1 MTTSTDRK
9 SGNRFWVWILV
20 SFLAGMFSLVGA
32 GALIY
37 WGANTFDEGNRFP
50 ERPAVSVSEL
60 MAERRAME
68 KKAILDKQKSTKALV
83 DRMYRRQL
91 KDPDCT
97 MDFLILSGGGE
108 NGAFGAGV
116 LVGWSGLSAADAALP
131 EFDGVTGVS
140 AGSFIAPFAYLGTP
154 ESLQEIDHFFR
165 NPSKDWLELRGPL
178 YFLPEN
184 MSLGQV
190 AGLKRD
196 LKKVLSESFAKKI
209 EEATTPGRLLLIQA
223 SNLDEAFPRVF
234 DFVEASRKALATGDF
249 NEIVEILLASSA
261 IPGMF
266 PPREIDGALYVD
278 GGVEGNFY
286 AGGKPSKP
294 EDTFGGVWKKEHP
307 DRPIPKTRYWII
319 LNGNLREAPVMSTPD
334 WADIALRSLAVSV
347 GSSEVVALR
356 ELYALAELTRLR
368 GDGEVEVRWIAIEES
383 VPTSVFPDI
392 FEESQMRALSD
403 LGRRIGADPNSWNTE
418 SP

>member
-1 MTTSTDRK
+1 M
-9 SGNRFWVWILV
+9 L
-20 SFLAGMFSLVGA
+20 SLIGS

-37 WGANTFDEGNRFP
+37 LGVNTFDREGRFP
-50 ERPAVSVSEL
+50 ERPLRSVSEL
-60 MAERRAME
+60 MAKRSSME
-68 KKAILDKQKSTKALV
+68 KKAVLDKEKVTKALV
-83 DRMYRRQL
+83 ERMYQRQL

-116 LVGWSGLSAADAALP
+116 LTGWSSLSTGETAFP
-131 EFDGVTGVS
+131 KFDGVTGVS
-140 AGSFIAPFAYLGTP
+140 AGAFIAPFAYLGTP
-154 ESLQEIDHFFR
+154 ESLRKIDHFFR

-178 YFLPEN
+178 YFLPDN

-196 LKKVLSESFAKKI
+196 LEKVLTASFAKKI
-209 EEATTPGRLLLIQA
+209 EQATTPGRLLLIQA
-223 SNLDEAFPRVF
+223 SNLDVAFPRIF
-234 DFVEASRKALATGDF
+234 DFVSTSREALATGSF
-249 NEIVEILLASSA
+249 SEMTEILLASSA

-294 EDTFGGVWKKEHP
+294 ESTFGGVWKKEHP

-319 LNGNLREAPVMSTPD
+319 LNGNLREAPTMSAPD

-347 GSSEVVALR
+347 GSAEVMALR
-356 ELYALAELTRLR
+356 ELYAQAELTRLR
-368 GDGEVEVRWIAIEES
+368 GHGEVEVRWIAIEES
-383 VPTSVFPDI
+383 LPTSAFPDI

-403 LGRRIGADPNSWNTE
+403 LGRRVGTDPNSWNTE